1 MCGLRKFI
9 KTNFSAF
16 LCAAAV
22 LWALHPSLHTSRRF
36 PFFRSHSAHTRRSAL
51 RFFDVRSTVYAPCAW
66 QYGPNGSRTRASFF
80 FRFGDR
86 FRIACFPFAA
96 ETPVKT
102 KPCTVFALR
111 TLSLSA
117 LKKSACCGHGFRRP
131 VLPTPSVGGSPVC
144 TPIIPRIFGL
154 SIPFLKIFKIFC
166 ERHSVRPF
174 ASHTPS
180 YAGAQAKGAAAQNVF
195 AEYASRQRLIAG
207 KSEGVST
214 KSAFS
219 SGAPFSVTMTA
230 YSSFCRS
237 KAAKT
242 SNTVASPL
250 RKT

>member
-1 MCGLRKFI
+1 MD
-9 KTNFSAF
+9 
-16 LCAAAV
+16 CAN
-22 LWALHPSLHTSRRF
+22 SLKPISLL
-36 PFFRSHSAHTRRSAL
+36 SSAL
-51 RFFDVRSTVYAPCAW
+51 RLCFGHCILPCIQAGASLSSGLTPPIPADPPYGFSTFAVRYTRRVHGSTVQTVPAPAH
-66 QYGPNGSRTRASFF
+66 PFF
-80 FRFGDR
+80 PFRDR

-154 SIPFLKIFKIFC
+154 SRPFLKIFKIFC

>member
-1 MCGLRKFI
+1 MGTASFPAYKQALPFLPVSLRPYPPIRLTVFRGSQYGI
-9 KTNFSAF
+9 R
-16 LCAAAV
+16 AV
-22 LWALHPSLHTSRRF
+22 CMAVRSKRF
-36 PFFRSHSAHTRRSAL
+36 PHPRIL
-51 RFFDVRSTVYAPCAW
+51 
-66 QYGPNGSRTRASFF
+66 F